1 MAQAEPGWE
10 AKQEKHTVVKTFK
23 RNWCKHHFSNTG
35 WCRKAADCTYMHT
48 AEDYMKPVTD
58 LESMGFKVEY
68 CRYFWYL
75 DGRHSGCLKGDNCL
89 WAHEFVDKW
98 KAASAKKKKGL
109 APVPERGRS
118 SDDSHARSSTARGQ
132 AQCQGHMPRG
142 DWHQS
147 LRREEA
153 ATILGPEQHM
163 DKHMPKE
170 VTQHMDKNKDE
181 KKEALAEAGV
191 PALGQPMAS
200 SVHPFDIDSWAKK
213 GNDAELESVLELI
226 AELSDQDP
234 KKLAEEVRSMSGAVR
249 KRTCDHP
256 EISLLE
262 AWEAEADGRFKGRSE
277 ATEGTLYTVRAIH
290 RGTGSLE
297 SRFHKGRQLA
307 KAEEKEEAEEAA
319 DPAEAGAAPEVAA
332 LEEDAAPEAHP
343 TVPPLIEAPGE
354 AAERTKD
361 KKMNPAFTL
370 VPKALEEAD
379 AAHEACSVYASNF
392 GFAKLFDTTVE
403 EEAEQQPSSLTQ
415 KFLSLF

>member
-1 MAQAEPGWE
+1 MA
-10 AKQEKHTVVKTFK
+10 F
-23 RNWCKHHFSNTG
+23 
-35 WCRKAADCTYMHT
+35 
-48 AEDYMKPVTD
+48 
-58 LESMGFKVEY
+58 
-68 CRYFWYL
+68 
-75 DGRHSGCLKGDNCL
+75 
-89 WAHEFVDKW
+89 
-98 KAASAKKKKGL
+98 
-109 APVPERGRS
+109 
-118 SDDSHARSSTARGQ
+118 
-132 AQCQGHMPRG
+132 
-142 DWHQS
+142 
-147 LRREEA
+147 
-153 ATILGPEQHM
+153 
-163 DKHMPKE
+163 
-170 VTQHMDKNKDE
+170 
-181 KKEALAEAGV
+181 
-191 PALGQPMAS
+191 

-262 AWEAEADGRFKGRSE
+262 AWEAEADGRLKGRSE
-277 ATEGTLYTVRAIH
+277 ATSGTLYTVRAIL

-354 AAERTKD
+354 AAERKKD
-361 KKMNPAFTL
+361 KMNPVFRLA
-370 VPKALEEAD
+370 PKAPEAAD
-379 AAHEACSVYASNF
+379 AAHEAYSVYASNF

-403 EEAEQQPSSLTQ
+403 EAEQQPSSLTRQ
-415 KFLSLF
+415 FRSLF